1 MKQRLISSFNKFAKQ
16 TITYKRAV
24 ITDGTLNA
32 IKTIGYVEETINN
45 CVVKSAKPKESKEVE
60 GINYGLRLN
69 VIFYKD
75 TRFEVAFED
84 RIVWKSD
91 EYQITEFKR
100 LEQIP
105 GLHKTVIEI
114 ERI

>member
-1 MKQRLISSFNKFAKQ
+1 MKARLISAFNKFAKQ
-16 TITYKRAV
+16 TVTYKRAT

-32 IKTIGYVEETINN
+32 IKTIEYEDETIYN
-45 CVVKSAKPKESKEVE
+45 CVVKSANPKESKEVE
-60 GINYGLRLN
+60 GVNFGLRLN

-84 RIVWKSD
+84 RIVWKTE
-91 EYQITEFKR
+91 EYLITQFKR

-114 ERI
+114 EKI